1 MDSPPLGV
9 LERCVD
15 LALGAFFSGEQGGAG
30 LMVLLAGRRSVL
42 LAGLRSVLLAGC
54 RSVFQPEQWYDSRKS
69 SV

>member
-1 MDSPPLGV
+1 MGV

-15 LALGAFFSGEQGGAG
+15 LSLGAFFSGEQGGAG
-30 LMVLLAGRRSVL
+30 LMVL